1 MEEHDIYNPYS
12 GVTTNISEGFK
23 NIIKWVN
30 SHKKLPVD
38 NMVLSLFYL
47 QNSTYTEVLRGRAG
61 LGNFSLKDE
70 YQFAALEPEDLK
82 FPHKVIQP
90 DDILKTVKCQIDS
103 LLMPEVSN
111 TDILEDLG
119 EFARSTDKDDN
130 VLPEPIDV
138 KVEAS
143 AKKTV

>member
-12 GVTTNISEGFK
+12 GVTTNISEGFN

-47 QNSTYTEVLRGRAG
+47 QNSTYAEVLRGRAG

-90 DDILKTVKCQIDS
+90 VCLFVLLLYVPSQQLWS
-103 LLMPEVSN
+103 LRDGQF
-111 TDILEDLG
+111 T
-119 EFARSTDKDDN
+119 
-130 VLPEPIDV
+130 
-138 KVEAS
+138 
-143 AKKTV
+143 